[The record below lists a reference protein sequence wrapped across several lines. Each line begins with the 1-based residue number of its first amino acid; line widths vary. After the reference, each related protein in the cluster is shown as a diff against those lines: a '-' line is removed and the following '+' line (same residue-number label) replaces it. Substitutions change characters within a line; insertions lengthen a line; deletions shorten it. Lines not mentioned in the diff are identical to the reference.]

1 MKKLTLEL
9 TDEAYE
15 ELQEAVQAMCEDLDE
30 KPMSVKTWLQNELNE
45 NTEVIVEML
54 LSDY

>member
-30 KPMSVKTWLQNELNE
+30 KPMDVKTWLQNELNE

>member
-30 KPMSVKTWLQNELNE
+30 KPLSVKTWLQTELNE